1 MQKNQNSVSILH
13 PSQLLRLRQVLQL
26 VSVSRS
32 TWLTGVKTGRFP
44 APVKNGRC
52 VFWKA
57 ETILALLESM
67 STPTEVKSC

>member
-1 MQKNQNSVSILH
+1 MKTDSSVIISH
-13 PSQLLRLRQVLQL
+13 PAQLLRLRQVLQL

-32 TWLTGVKTGRFP
+32 TWLAGVKTGRFP

-67 STPTEVKSC
+67 STPAEV